1 MNILISIAQ
10 LPSVQITD
18 LIDNERNRLM
28 DKTIQILELK
38 KKLSEEIQKESSD
51 NNVILKLS
59 NEIANLDDSKVRFS
73 VDAGIIN
80 RLGKELVGKHETAVS
95 ELVKNAFDADATE
108 VNLVF
113 EDAWNS
119 GGTLTIEDNGT
130 GMTRDQ
136 LINGF
141 MRLSSSDK
149 IHNPISEK
157 YKRTRA
163 GRKGI
168 GRFATQR
175 LGGKL
180 TIITHTVKS
189 ETSMKITIN
198 WSDFETDKDLLSVT
212 NSIEIIPKTEEEGTI
227 LIIENLRDRWSDAM
241 IKRVFRYTSE
251 LLQPFPLSKN
261 KKKETKN
268 SIDPGFKSC
277 YYRQDG
283 QDLIPIIDE
292 KEAIFKH
299 ALAEIE
305 GYVLEDGQGCW
316 ALKSDKLNF
325 PQEVFLIGND
335 EKNRENINVKF
346 NLIKGLHFKAYYF
359 ILDSSLFDSS
369 RSFSFIKEVGYE
381 KGGIKLYRNGF
392 RVLPYGEN
400 SDDWLGLD
408 KSNNRSIILGPHPNR
423 NFFGFVE
430 LKDEEGIFEE
440 TSSREG
446 IVENDAFNE
455 LVSFVYRSII
465 SSVIKVSE
473 LRGRKA
479 TASQKNFIRKVDD
492 PTEKAD
498 KAVEELEEFFS
509 EDESKEVLSEK
520 SDLDISK
527 KKAKKV
533 FEEFKQAR
541 EEEKKKNLALIDE
554 NNMLRILAGLGL
566 VIGEFIHEVNRFL
579 PGFDAEITF
588 LKKAVEDLKGVYERV
603 ELLESN
609 IKSFT
614 SYTSYF
620 DKAISRNVIRELQPI
635 ELRDVVKDFRIVID
649 SNLKRANIKFEK
661 PFFNGYDLFTT
672 PMHPSEWASILF
684 NLYTNSKKAIV
695 RKKNQGKIFIHC
707 GKDDKNVFLEFSDN
721 GDGIS
726 KEYEDLIFNAFF
738 TTTSAANHS
747 GNDAD
752 SLVGTG
758 LGLKI
763 IRDIV
768 EFYGGDVYVTNSPES
783 FNTTIRIEIPKNK
796 K

>member
-1 MNILISIAQ
+1 M
-10 LPSVQITD
+10 
-18 LIDNERNRLM
+18 DNA
-28 DKTIQILELK
+28 TQILELK

-51 NNVILKLS
+51 NNLILALS
-59 NEIANLDDSKVRFS
+59 SEIAKLDDSQVRFS

-113 EDAWNS
+113 ENAWNA

-130 GMTRDQ
+130 GMTKDQ

-149 IHNPISEK
+149 IHNPISDK

-175 LGGKL
+175 LGSKL
-180 TIITHTVKS
+180 TIITHTAKS
-189 ETSMKITIN
+189 ESSIKISIN
-198 WSDFETDKDLLSVT
+198 WNDFETDKDLLSVS
-212 NSIEIIPKTEEEGTI
+212 NNIEVIPKAKQEGTT
-227 LIIENLRDRWSDAM
+227 LIIENLRDGWSDAM

-251 LLQPFPLSKN
+251 LLQPFPLSKKN
-261 KKKETKN
+261 KDQVES
-268 SIDPGFKSC
+268 SIDPGFKS
-277 YYRQDG
+277 YYFRQEG
-283 QDLIPIIDE
+283 QELIPIIDE
-292 KEAIFKH
+292 EEAIFKH

-305 GYVLEDGQGCW
+305 GYVLDDGQGCW

-335 EKNRENINVKF
+335 EKNRENTEAKF
-346 NLIKGLHFKAYYF
+346 NLIKGLHFKVHYF
-359 ILDSSLFDSS
+359 IYEPTLFAPGT
-369 RSFSFIKEVGYE
+369 FTFIRDLSYE
-381 KGGIKLYRNGF
+381 TGGIRLYRNGF
-392 RVLPYGEN
+392 RVLPYGEQG
-400 SDDWLGLD
+400 DDWLGLD
-408 KSNNRSIILGPHPNR
+408 KSNNRSIVLGPHMNR
-423 NFFGFVE
+423 SFFGFVE
-430 LKDEEGIFEE
+430 LEDKEGNFEE

-446 IVENDAFNE
+446 VIESEYLNE
-455 LVSFVYRSII
+455 LVNFVYRAILSA
-465 SSVIKVSE
+465 VMKVSE

-479 TASQKNFIRKVDD
+479 TASQKNFTRNDDD

-498 KAVEELEEFFS
+498 KAIEELEEFFS
-509 EDESKEVLSEK
+509 KDETEQESSEK
-520 SDLDISK
+520 SDSGKSK
-527 KKAKKV
+527 EKAKQV

-541 EEEKKKNLALIDE
+541 EEEKKKNQALIDE

-566 VIGEFIHEVNRFL
+566 VIGEFIHEVHRFL
-579 PGFDAEITF
+579 PGFDAEISF
-588 LKKAVEDLKGVYERV
+588 LKNAVKDIKGVYERV
-603 ELLESN
+603 ELLDTN

-635 ELRDVVKDFRIVID
+635 ELRDVVKDFAIVID
-649 SNLKRANIKFEK
+649 NNLKRANIKLEK
-661 PFFNGYDLFTT
+661 PVFDGYDLFTT

-695 RKKNQGKIFIHC
+695 RKKVDGEIFIRC
-707 GKDDKNVFLEFSDN
+707 GKDEKNVFLEFSDN
-721 GDGIS
+721 GDGIP
-726 KEYEDLIFNAFF
+726 KENEDLIFNAFF

-747 GNDAD
+747 GNDAE

-763 IRDIV
+763 VKDIV
-768 EFYGGDVYVTNSPES
+768 EFYGGDVFVTNSPES
-783 FNTTIRIEIPKNK
+783 YNTTIRIEIPKNQK
-796 K
+796 EDE

>member
-1 MNILISIAQ
+1 M
-10 LPSVQITD
+10 
-18 LIDNERNRLM
+18 DNA
-28 DKTIQILELK
+28 TQILELK

-51 NNVILKLS
+51 NNLILALS
-59 NEIANLDDSKVRFS
+59 SEIAKLDDSQVRFS

-113 EDAWNS
+113 ENAWNA

-130 GMTRDQ
+130 GMTKDQ

-149 IHNPISEK
+149 IHNPISDK

-175 LGGKL
+175 LGSKL
-180 TIITHTVKS
+180 TIITHTAKS
-189 ETSMKITIN
+189 ESSIKISIN
-198 WSDFETDKDLLSVT
+198 WNDFETDKDLLSVS
-212 NSIEIIPKTEEEGTI
+212 NNIEVITKAKQEGTT
-227 LIIENLRDRWSDAM
+227 LIIENLRDGWSDAM
-241 IKRVFRYTSE
+241 IKRVFKYTSE
-251 LLQPFPLSKN
+251 LLQPFPLSKKN
-261 KKKETKN
+261 KDQVES
-268 SIDPGFKSC
+268 SIDPGFKS
-277 YYRQDG
+277 YYFRQEG
-283 QDLIPIIDE
+283 QELIPIIDE
-292 KEAIFKH
+292 EEAIFKH

-305 GYVLEDGQGCW
+305 GYVLDDGQGCW

-335 EKNRENINVKF
+335 EKNRENTEAKF
-346 NLIKGLHFKAYYF
+346 NLIKGLHFKVHYF
-359 ILDSSLFDSS
+359 IYEPTLFAPGT
-369 RSFSFIKEVGYE
+369 FTFIRDLSYE
-381 KGGIKLYRNGF
+381 TGGIRLYRNGF
-392 RVLPYGEN
+392 RVLPYGEQG
-400 SDDWLGLD
+400 DDWLGLD
-408 KSNNRSIILGPHPNR
+408 KSNNRSIVLGPHMNR
-423 NFFGFVE
+423 SFFGFVE
-430 LKDEEGIFEE
+430 LEDKEGNFEE

-446 IVENDAFNE
+446 VIESEYLNE
-455 LVSFVYRSII
+455 LVNFVYRAILSA
-465 SSVIKVSE
+465 VMKVSE

-479 TASQKNFIRKVDD
+479 TASQKNFTRNDDD

-498 KAVEELEEFFS
+498 KAVEELEKFFS
-509 EDESKEVLSEK
+509 KDETEQESSEK
-520 SDLDISK
+520 SDSGKSK
-527 KKAKKV
+527 EKAKQV

-541 EEEKKKNLALIDE
+541 EEEKKKNQALIDE

-566 VIGEFIHEVNRFL
+566 VIGEFIHEVHRFL
-579 PGFDAEITF
+579 PGFDAEISF
-588 LKKAVEDLKGVYERV
+588 LKNAVKNIKGVYERV
-603 ELLESN
+603 ELLDTN

-635 ELRDVVKDFRIVID
+635 ELRDVVKDFAIVID
-649 SNLKRANIKFEK
+649 NNLKRANIKLEK
-661 PFFNGYDLFTT
+661 PVFDGYDLFTT

-695 RKKNQGKIFIHC
+695 RKKVDGEIFIRC
-707 GKDDKNVFLEFSDN
+707 GKDEKNVFLEFSDN
-721 GDGIS
+721 GDGIP
-726 KEYEDLIFNAFF
+726 KENEDLIFNAFF

-747 GNDAD
+747 GNDAE

-763 IRDIV
+763 VKDIV
-768 EFYGGDVYVTNSPES
+768 EFYGGDVFVTNSPES
-783 FNTTIRIEIPKNK
+783 YNTTIRIEIPKNQK
-796 K
+796 EDE

>member
-1 MNILISIAQ
+1 M
-10 LPSVQITD
+10 
-18 LIDNERNRLM
+18 DNA
-28 DKTIQILELK
+28 TQILELK

-51 NNVILKLS
+51 NNVILNLS
-59 NEIANLDDSKVRFS
+59 SEIAKLDNSQVRFS

-113 EDAWNS
+113 ENAWNA
-119 GGTLTIEDNGT
+119 GGILTIEDNGT
-130 GMTRDQ
+130 GMTKDQ

-149 IHNPISEK
+149 IHNPISDK

-175 LGGKL
+175 LGSKL
-180 TIITHTVKS
+180 TIITHAAKTDS
-189 ETSMKITIN
+189 SIKISIN
-198 WSDFETDKDLLSVT
+198 WNDFETDKDLLSVS
-212 NSIEIIPKTEEEGTI
+212 NNIEVIPKTKKEGTT
-227 LIIENLRDRWSDAM
+227 LIIENLRDGWSDAM

-251 LLQPFPLSKN
+251 LLQPFPLSKKN
-261 KKKETKN
+261 KDEAES
-268 SIDPGFKSC
+268 SIDPGFKSH
-277 YYRQDG
+277 YFRQDG
-283 QDLIPIIDE
+283 QELIPIIDE
-292 KEAIFKH
+292 EEAIFKH

-305 GYVLEDGQGCW
+305 GYVLDDGQGCW

-335 EKNRENINVKF
+335 EKNRENTDAKF
-346 NLIKGLHFKAYYF
+346 NLIKGLHFKTYYF
-359 ILDSSLFDSS
+359 ILDASLFDSS

-408 KSNNRSIILGPHPNR
+408 KSNNRSIVLGPHPNR

-430 LKDEEGIFEE
+430 LKDGEGLFEE

-446 IVENDAFNE
+446 IIENDAFNE

-465 SSVIKVSE
+465 SGVIKVSE

-479 TASQKNFIRKVDD
+479 TASQKNFTRKEDD

-498 KAVEELEEFFS
+498 KAVEELEEFFT
-509 EDESKEVLSEK
+509 EDKPKEDTSEK
-520 SDLDISK
+520 SDSGKSK
-527 KKAKKV
+527 EKAKKV

-541 EEEKKKNLALIDE
+541 EEEKKKNQALIDE

-566 VIGEFIHEVNRFL
+566 VIGEFIHEVHRFL
-579 PGFDAEITF
+579 PGFDAEISF
-588 LKKAVEDLKGVYERV
+588 LKNAVKDIRGVYERV
-603 ELLESN
+603 ELLGTN

-635 ELRDVVKDFRIVID
+635 ELRDVVKDFSIVID
-649 SNLKRANIKFEK
+649 NNLKRANITFEK
-661 PFFNGYDLFTT
+661 PVFDGYDLFTT

-695 RKKNQGKIFIHC
+695 RKKGGGKIFINC
-707 GKDDKNVFLEFSDN
+707 GKDEKYVFLEFSDN
-721 GDGIS
+721 GDGIP
-726 KEYEDLIFNAFF
+726 KENEDLIFNAFF

-747 GNDAD
+747 GNDAE

-763 IRDIV
+763 VKDIV
-768 EFYGGDVYVTNSPES
+768 EFYGGDVFVTNSPES
-783 FNTTIRIEIPKNK
+783 YNTTIRIEIPKNQK
-796 K
+796 EDE

>member
-1 MNILISIAQ
+1 
-10 LPSVQITD
+10 
-18 LIDNERNRLM
+18 M
-28 DKTIQILELK
+28 DKVTQISELK
-38 KKLSEEIQKESSD
+38 KKLSEEIQKEQSD
-51 NNVILKLS
+51 NSIILAIS
-59 NEIANLDDSKVRFS
+59 NEIVKLDDTQVRFS

-95 ELVKNAFDADATE
+95 ELIKNAFDADATE
-108 VNLVF
+108 VNLVY
-113 EDAWNS
+113 ENAWNI
-119 GGTLTIEDNGT
+119 GGVLTIEDNGC
-130 GMTRDQ
+130 GMTKDQ

-149 IHNPISEK
+149 IHNPISDR

-175 LGGKL
+175 LGSRL
-180 TIITHTVKS
+180 TILTHTSKEEYS
-189 ETSMKITIN
+189 IKISIN
-198 WSDFETDKDLLSVT
+198 WDDFETDKDLLSIS
-212 NSIEIIPKTEEEGTI
+212 NNIEIVPKTRKEGTT
-227 LIIENLRDRWSDAM
+227 LIIENLRDGWTDAM

-251 LLQPFPLSKN
+251 LLQPFPLSK
-261 KKKETKN
+261 KYKDEAES
-268 SIDPGFKSC
+268 SIDPGFKS
-277 YYRQDG
+277 YYFRQND
-283 QDLIPIIDE
+283 QDLIPVIDE
-292 KEAIFKH
+292 EEAIFKH

-305 GYVLEDGQGCW
+305 GFVLEDGQGCW

-325 PQEVFLIGND
+325 PLEIYPIGNN
-335 EKNRENINVKF
+335 ENNRDDTTTPF

-369 RSFSFIKEVGYE
+369 KSYNFIKEVGYE

-392 RVLPYGEN
+392 RVLPYGEK

-430 LKDEEGIFEE
+430 LRDEKGIFEE

-446 IVENDAFNE
+446 LIENEHLKE
-455 LVSFVYRSII
+455 LIDFVYRSII
-465 SSVIKVSE
+465 SAVLKVSE

-479 TASQKNFIRKVDD
+479 TASQKNFRRKDED
-492 PTEKAD
+492 PTEKTN
-498 KAVEELEEFFS
+498 KAVEELETFFFNEDTNKDSSS
-509 EDESKEVLSEK
+509 ESDSKKSKEK
-520 SDLDISK
+520 GRRI
-527 KKAKKV
+527 

-541 EEEKKKNLALIDE
+541 EEEIKKNQALIDE

-566 VIGEFIHEVNRFL
+566 VIGEFIHEVHRFI
-579 PGFDAEITF
+579 PGFDAEIGF
-588 LKKAVEDLKGVYERV
+588 LKNAVKDIKGVYERV
-603 ELLESN
+603 DLLGTN

-635 ELRDVVKDFRIVID
+635 ELRDVVKDFNIVIEN
-649 SNLKRANIKFEK
+649 NLKRANITFER
-661 PFFNGYDLFTT
+661 PEFEGYDLFTT

-684 NLYTNSKKAIV
+684 NLYTNSKKAII
-695 RKKNQGKIFIHC
+695 RKREKGRVFIKC
-707 GKDDKNVFLEFSDN
+707 GKDEKNVYLEFSDN
-721 GDGIS
+721 GDGIP
-726 KEYEDLIFNAFF
+726 KANEDLIFNAFF

-747 GNDAD
+747 GNDVE

-763 IRDIV
+763 IKDII
-768 EFYGGDVYVTNSPES
+768 EFYGGDVYVTSPHDGY
-783 FNTTIRIEIPKNK
+783 NTTIRIEIPQNKNSDE
-796 K
+796 

>member
-1 MNILISIAQ
+1 M
-10 LPSVQITD
+10 
-18 LIDNERNRLM
+18 DNAT
-28 DKTIQILELK
+28 KILELK

-51 NNVILKLS
+51 NSVILALS
-59 NEIANLDDSKVRFS
+59 GEIAKLDDIQVRFS

-113 EDAWNS
+113 ENAWNA

-130 GMTRDQ
+130 GMTKDQ

-149 IHNPISEK
+149 IHNPISDK

-175 LGGKL
+175 LGSKL

-189 ETSMKITIN
+189 ESSIKISIN
-198 WSDFETDKDLLSVT
+198 WNDFETDKDLLSVS
-212 NSIEIIPKTEEEGTI
+212 NNIEVIPKAKQEGTT
-227 LIIENLRDRWSDAM
+227 LIIENLRDGWSDAM
-241 IKRVFRYTSE
+241 IRRVFRYTSE
-251 LLQPFPLSKN
+251 LLQPFPLSKKN
-261 KKKETKN
+261 KDEAES
-268 SIDPGFKSC
+268 SIDPGFKS
-277 YYRQDG
+277 YYFRQEG
-283 QDLIPIIDE
+283 QELIPIINE
-292 KEAIFKH
+292 EEAIFKH

-305 GYVLEDGQGCW
+305 GYVLDDGQGCW

-325 PQEVFLIGND
+325 PQDVFLIGND
-335 EKNRENINVKF
+335 EKNRENTEAKF
-346 NLIKGLHFKAYYF
+346 NLIKGLHFKVHYF
-359 ILDSSLFDSS
+359 IYEPTLFAPGT
-369 RSFSFIKEVGYE
+369 FTFIRDLSYE
-381 KGGIKLYRNGF
+381 TGGIRLYRNGF
-392 RVLPYGEN
+392 RVLPYGEQG
-400 SDDWLGLD
+400 DDWLGLD
-408 KSNNRSIILGPHPNR
+408 KSNNRSIVLGPHMNR
-423 NFFGFVE
+423 SFFGFVE
-430 LKDEEGIFEE
+430 LEDKEGNFEE

-446 IVENDAFNE
+446 VIESEYLNE
-455 LVSFVYRSII
+455 LVNFVYRAILSA
-465 SSVIKVSE
+465 VMKVSE

-479 TASQKNFIRKVDD
+479 TASQKNFTRNDDD

-509 EDESKEVLSEK
+509 QDETEQESSEK
-520 SDLDISK
+520 SDSGKSK
-527 KKAKKV
+527 EKAKKV

-541 EEEKKKNLALIDE
+541 EEEKKKTQALIDE

-566 VIGEFIHEVNRFL
+566 VIGEFIHEVHRFL
-579 PGFDAEITF
+579 PGFDAEISF
-588 LKKAVEDLKGVYERV
+588 LKNAAKDIKGVYERV
-603 ELLESN
+603 ELLGTN

-635 ELRDVVKDFRIVID
+635 ELRDVVKDFASVIGN
-649 SNLKRANIKFEK
+649 NLKRANITLEK
-661 PFFNGYDLFTT
+661 PVFDGYDLFTT

-695 RKKNQGKIFIHC
+695 RKKVDGKILIHC
-707 GKDDKNVFLEFSDN
+707 GKDEKNVFLEFSDN
-721 GDGIS
+721 GDGIP
-726 KEYEDLIFNAFF
+726 KENEDLIFNAFF

-747 GNDAD
+747 GNDAE

-763 IRDIV
+763 VKDIV
-768 EFYGGDVYVTNSPES
+768 EFYGGDVFVTSSPES
-783 FNTTIRIEIPKNK
+783 FNTTIRIEIPKNQK
-796 K
+796 ENE

>member
-1 MNILISIAQ
+1 MDNTTKILG
-10 LPSVQITD
+10 
-18 LIDNERNRLM
+18 
-28 DKTIQILELK
+28 LK

-51 NNVILKLS
+51 NNVILALS
-59 NEIANLDDSKVRFS
+59 SEIARLDDSQVRFS

-113 EDAWNS
+113 ENAWNS
-119 GGTLTIEDNGT
+119 GGTLIIEDNGT
-130 GMTRDQ
+130 GMTKDQ

-149 IHNPISEK
+149 IHNPISDK
-157 YKRTRA
+157 YRRTRA

-175 LGGKL
+175 LGSKL
-180 TIITHTVKS
+180 TIITHTAKS
-189 ETSMKITIN
+189 DSSIKISIN
-198 WSDFETDKDLLSVT
+198 WNDFESDKDLLSVS
-212 NSIEIIPKTEEEGTI
+212 NNIEIIPKSKEEGTT
-227 LIIENLRDRWSDAM
+227 LIIEKLRDSWSDAM

-251 LLQPFPLSKN
+251 LLQPFPLSKKN
-261 KKKETKN
+261 KDEAES
-268 SIDPGFKSC
+268 SIDPGFKS
-277 YYRQDG
+277 YYLRQEG
-283 QDLIPIIDE
+283 QELIPVIDE
-292 KEAIFKH
+292 EEAIFKH

-305 GYVLEDGQGCW
+305 GYVLDDGQGCW

-335 EKNRENINVKF
+335 EKNRENTEAKF
-346 NLIKGLHFKAYYF
+346 NLIKGLHFKVHYF
-359 ILDSSLFDSS
+359 IYEPTLFAPGT
-369 RSFSFIKEVGYE
+369 FTFIRDLSYE
-381 KGGIKLYRNGF
+381 TGGIRLYRNGF
-392 RVLPYGEN
+392 RVLPYGEQG
-400 SDDWLGLD
+400 DDWLGLD
-408 KSNNRSIILGPHPNR
+408 KSNNRSIVLGPHMNR
-423 NFFGFVE
+423 SFFGFVE
-430 LKDEEGIFEE
+430 LEDKEGNFEE

-446 IVENDAFNE
+446 IIESEYLNE
-455 LVSFVYRSII
+455 LVNFVYRAILSA
-465 SSVIKVSE
+465 VMKVSE

-479 TASQKNFIRKVDD
+479 TASQRNFTRNDFD

-498 KAVEELEEFFS
+498 KAVEKLEDFFS
-509 EDESKEVLSEK
+509 KDETEQESSEKFDSGRSKE
-520 SDLDISK
+520 
-527 KKAKKV
+527 KAKKI

-541 EEEKKKNLALIDE
+541 EEEKKKNQALIDE

-566 VIGEFIHEVNRFL
+566 VIGEFIHEVHRFL
-579 PGFDAEITF
+579 PGFDAEISF
-588 LKKAVEDLKGVYERV
+588 LKNAVKDIKGVYERV
-603 ELLESN
+603 ELLDTN

-635 ELRDVVKDFRIVID
+635 ELRDVVKDFAIVID
-649 SNLKRANIKFEK
+649 NNLKRANIKLEK
-661 PFFNGYDLFTT
+661 PVFDGYDLFTT

-695 RKKNQGKIFIHC
+695 RKKVDGVIFIRC
-707 GKDDKNVFLEFSDN
+707 GKYEKNVFLEFSDN
-721 GDGIS
+721 GDGIP
-726 KEYEDLIFNAFF
+726 KENEELIFNAFF

-747 GNDAD
+747 GNDAE

-763 IRDIV
+763 VKDIV
-768 EFYGGDVYVTNSPES
+768 EFYGGDVFVTNSPES
-783 FNTTIRIEIPKNK
+783 YNTTIRIEIPKNQK
-796 K
+796 KNE